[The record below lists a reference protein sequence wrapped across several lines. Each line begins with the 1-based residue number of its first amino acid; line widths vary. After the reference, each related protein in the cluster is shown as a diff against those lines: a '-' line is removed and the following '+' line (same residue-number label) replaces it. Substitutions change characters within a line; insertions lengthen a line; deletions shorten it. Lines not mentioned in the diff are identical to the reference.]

1 MSNYLISDDVEV
13 FPSSLRA
20 KKFGSVYTSEKNLT
34 NMVKVNTDFNNYVV
48 SDNLTIENNRLK
60 GSISFVIQGYYFE
73 VINISSLQI
82 DPRNGF
88 HFSIKTSDNYE
99 PNQNFINLVTQE
111 NSPELDANGQFLGL
125 YCDEGTLEDSNILNI
140 FGTVEDDKFIID
152 DSCYIKYLSDNIS
165 YTKNSYNRVPRI
177 TSKKLP
183 NGDISL
189 SDYPKDPKSGDIFI
203 IYK

>member
-1 MSNYLISDDVEV
+1 MSNYLTSGDVKV

-20 KKFGSVYTSEKNLT
+20 EKFGSVYTSEKNLT

-48 SDNLTIENNRLK
+48 SDDLTIENNHLK

-73 VINISSLQI
+73 IINISSLQI
-82 DPRNGF
+82 DPGNGF
-88 HFSIKTSDNYE
+88 HFSIKTRVE
-99 PNQNFINLVTQE
+99 PNSNFINLIAMEDQ
-111 NSPELDANGQFLGL
+111 PELDNGQFFGL
-125 YCDEGTLEDSNILNI
+125 YCDSGSGSYEDSNTLNI
-140 FGTVEDDKFIID
+140 FGTVEEDKFIID
-152 DSCYIKYLSDNIS
+152 DSCYVKYLSDNIS

-183 NGDISL
+183 SGDISL
-189 SDYPKDPKSGDIFI
+189 PDYPKDPKAGDIFI